1 MNSSSI
7 SGFSGSGDE
16 GSVEFTANDTN
27 FGLLGELNLDLKLL
41 LLKHNSGGCVDTWL
55 AEKLREVA
63 IFCFLI

>member
-27 FGLLGELNLDLKLL
+27 FGLLGELNLDLKVL
-41 LLKHNSGGCVDTWL
+41 LLKHNSGGCVNT
-55 AEKLREVA
+55 
-63 IFCFLI
+63 